1 MRSTRGR
8 ALIPMASQQEPQ
20 VELLRAFL
28 DGDAGYKTLLLALRA
43 LGVGPL
49 IALQLNEIVPAK
61 SKVHSD
67 VQLPD
72 NDSVLIDSKH
82 E

>member
-1 MRSTRGR
+1 MRSARGR

-43 LGVGPL
+43 LDVGPL